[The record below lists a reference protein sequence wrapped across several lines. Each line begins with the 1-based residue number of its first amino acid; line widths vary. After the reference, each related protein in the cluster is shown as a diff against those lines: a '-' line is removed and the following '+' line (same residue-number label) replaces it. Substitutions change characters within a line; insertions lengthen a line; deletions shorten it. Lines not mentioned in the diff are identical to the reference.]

1 MGLFGCDAGLWFG
14 MILILLRL
22 FCVGCWLFGVVIKV
36 CLLAG
41 IGGFAFACGFLVLVV
56 RLVF

>member
-1 MGLFGCDAGLWFG
+1 MVWYDSDFVAFILCGLLVVW
-14 MILILLRL
+14 
-22 FCVGCWLFGVVIKV
+22 VVIKV